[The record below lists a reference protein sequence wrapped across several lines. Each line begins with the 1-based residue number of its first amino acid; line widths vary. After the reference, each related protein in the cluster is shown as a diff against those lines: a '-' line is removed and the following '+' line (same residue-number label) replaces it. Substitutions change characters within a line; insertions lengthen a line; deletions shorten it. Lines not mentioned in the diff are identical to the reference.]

1 MIFGSISQPSHR
13 TTSSA
18 IQQIVQ
24 AHNFERLDVAAAYIT
39 SSGLFDLDA
48 VLHNHFDLGEPNRS
62 KSWLTSF
69 DYLRTEPVALEALLA
84 LPNSAVKIHEPES
97 ALANNGIPHR
107 PFHPKAYL
115 FRSGENLEVGVAG
128 SGNLSRSGLSK
139 GVEAGLIVGI
149 DRNNAET
156 NADLLQS
163 INMTRLWFNELWAAG
178 TPLDGALLDR
188 YSQLYE
194 SSNNLTNP
202 TAVED
207 DTANGDPS
215 RAAISAVDLK
225 KLRACRNFWIDA
237 GNVTK
242 NRGDNLPGNQAMLK
256 RMSRVYFGFV
266 ANDIAENS
274 HVGDINISFDDNGFK
289 EYSLTYSDNKMD
301 KLVLPIPGDDG
312 PQSYDNKVLHFRA
325 VGPRK
330 FELRVHQNSQISRF
344 RKKSEAVDGAFKMK
358 SGREWG
364 VF

>member
-13 TTSSA
+13 TTGEA
-18 IQQIVQ
+18 IQQIAQ
-24 AHNFERLDVAAAYIT
+24 AHSFESLDVAVAYIT
-39 SSGLFDLDA
+39 STGLYDLDA
-48 VLHNHFDLGEPNRS
+48 VLRNHFDLDDGNRS
-62 KSWLTSF
+62 KKWLTSF

-84 LPNSAVKIHEPES
+84 LPNSPVRIHEPES

-115 FRSGENLEVGVAG
+115 FRLGENLEVGLAG

-139 GVEAGLIVGI
+139 GVEAGLIIGI
-149 DRNNAET
+149 DRSNPAT
-156 NADLLQS
+156 NAQVLQS
-163 INMTRLWFNELWAAG
+163 IEMTRLWFDNLWAAG
-178 TPLDGALLDR
+178 APLDGALLDR

-194 SSNNLTNP
+194 SSGNLANP
-202 TAVED
+202 TSVED

-215 RAAISAVDLK
+215 SAAISAADLK
-225 KLRACRNFWIDA
+225 KLRACRNFWVDA

-242 NRGDNLPGNQAMLK
+242 NRGANLPGNQAMLK
-256 RMSRVYFGFV
+256 RMSRVFFGFV
-266 ANDIAENS
+266 ANDVPENS
-274 HVGDINISFDDNGFK
+274 PVGTIQISFNNNGFK

-330 FELRVHQNSQISRF
+330 FELRINPISQISRF
-344 RKKSEAVDGAFKMK
+344 RKRSEAVDGAFKMK

>member
-13 TTSSA
+13 TTGAA
-18 IQQIVQ
+18 IQQIAQ
-24 AHNFERLDVAAAYIT
+24 AYNFQSLDVAAAYIT
-39 SSGLFDLDA
+39 STGLYDLDA
-48 VLHNHFDLGEPNRS
+48 FLCNHFDLDDGSRS
-62 KSWLTSF
+62 KKWLTSF

-84 LPNSAVKIHEPES
+84 LPNSQVRIHEPES

-115 FRSGENLEVGVAG
+115 FRLGENLEVGLVG

-139 GVEAGLIVGI
+139 GVEAGLIIGV
-149 DRNNAET
+149 DRSIPAINAQV
-156 NADLLQS
+156 LQS
-163 INMTRLWFNELWAAG
+163 IEMTRLWFDDLWAAG
-178 TPLDGALLDR
+178 VPLDGALLDR

-194 SSNNLTNP
+194 SSGNLANP
-202 TAVED
+202 TSVED

-215 RAAISAVDLK
+215 KAAISAADLK
-225 KLRACRNFWIDA
+225 KLRACRNLWVDA

-242 NRGDNLPGNQAMLK
+242 NRGVNLPGNQAMLK
-256 RMSRVYFGFV
+256 RMTRVFFGFV
-266 ANDIAENS
+266 ANDVPENS
-274 HVGDINISFDDNGFK
+274 HVGIVQISFNNNEFK

-301 KLVLPIPGDDG
+301 KLVLPIPDDDG
-312 PQSYDNKVLHFRA
+312 PQSYDNKVLHFKA
-325 VGPRK
+325 VGIRK
-330 FELRVHQNSQISRF
+330 FELRVSPISQILRF

>member
-1 MIFGSISQPSHR
+1 MIFCSVSQPTHR
-13 TTSSA
+13 TTKA
-18 IQQIVQ
+18 ALQQIAQ
-24 AHNFERLDVAAAYIT
+24 SHDFESLDIAAAYIT
-39 SSGLFDLDA
+39 STGLYDFDSALR
-48 VLHNHFDLGEPNRS
+48 NHFDLNDQNRS
-62 KSWLTSF
+62 KKWLTSF

-84 LPNSAVKIHEPES
+84 LPNSPVRIHEPEP
-97 ALANNGIPHR
+97 ALANKGIPHR

-115 FRSGENLEVGVAG
+115 FRHGTNFEVGLAG

-139 GVEAGLIVGI
+139 GVEAGLVLGV
-149 DRNNAET
+149 DRNDPET
-156 NADLLQS
+156 NPELLQA
-163 INMTRLWFNELWAAG
+163 IDTTRIWFDEFWAAG
-178 TPLDGALLDR
+178 TPLDQALLDR

-194 SSNNLTNP
+194 SSDNLSHP

-215 RAAISAVDLK
+215 KAAISAVDLK

-242 NRGDNLPGNQAMLK
+242 NRGANLPGNQAMLK
-256 RMSRVYFGFV
+256 RMSRVYFGFP
-266 ANDIAENS
+266 ANDVPENS
-274 HVGDINISFDDNGFK
+274 HVGDILISFNNNDFK
-289 EYSLTYSDNKMD
+289 EFSLTYSDNKMD

-330 FELRVHQNSQISRF
+330 FELSVHQASQISKF
-344 RKKSEAVDGAFKMK
+344 RKKSDAVDGAFKMK